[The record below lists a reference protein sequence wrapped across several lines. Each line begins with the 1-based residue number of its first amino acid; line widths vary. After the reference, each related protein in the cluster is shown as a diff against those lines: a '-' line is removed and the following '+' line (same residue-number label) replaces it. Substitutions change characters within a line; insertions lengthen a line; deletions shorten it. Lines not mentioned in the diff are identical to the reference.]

1 MNCKRYKRIF
11 DYIDMVKTGKV
22 NVCQD
27 QLDMIDN
34 VVLPVLNRK
43 DVFVDEEQI
52 EKGLSLQKYFPY
64 RLIEWEIF
72 LFALIAG
79 VYLEDGETREI
90 FFNEIDIYLGRGSG
104 KNGFISFLCFYFL
117 SPYHGVLHYNI
128 DILANSEE
136 QAKTSFD
143 DLFEII
149 REPEDKY
156 AKAISQNYYATKT
169 IIKGLK
175 TKSTLKYNSSS
186 KRGKDSKRSGCVI
199 FDERHEYEDSK
210 ITDTLTSGLGKTPNA
225 RVITLTTDGN
235 IRGADLDHM
244 KEKDHD
250 ILKQYDPENRT
261 LPFYCHIEAEEEWN
275 NPDAWEKAIPS
286 INHPSFK
293 SLKKRIISEV
303 KNMRYTPEYY
313 STFLTKR
320 MNFPIGDAEI
330 EVASWENITAC
341 NKEFSKDDLLYIPC
355 VGAVDFAKT
364 NDFVAVGL
372 LFKYQG
378 KYFLLHHTFV
388 CKKSSDLRAIKAPI
402 DQWAK
407 DGYVTF
413 VDDVEIPAEMVA
425 GWFEDRLAE
434 GFCIEKI
441 AIDNFRFSILNYA
454 FKKIGFDAYE
464 RKNIKLVRPSDIMK
478 AAPLINSVFLN
489 HSLVWGIAPIMC
501 WYTNNTKVI
510 HSNGN
515 MTYGKINE
523 KLRKTDGFMMLAA
536 AFTIVDELE
545 DVYSAAGNEFDIMV
559 L

>member
-1 MNCKRYKRIF
+1 MSCKRYKRIF

-34 VVLPVLNRK
+34 VVLPVLNRE

-64 RLIEWEIF
+64 KLIEWEIF

-79 VYLEDGETREI
+79 VYIEDGETREI

-128 DILANSEE
+128 DILANSED

-313 STFLTKR
+313 ATFLTKR

-341 NKEFSKDDLLYIPC
+341 NKELSEDIPLYTPC

-372 LFKYQG
+372 LFKYQE
-378 KYFLLHHTFV
+378 KYYLLHHTFV

-545 DVYSAAGNEFDIMV
+545 DVYSAAGNDFDIMV

>member
-1 MNCKRYKRIF
+1 MSCKRYKRIF

-34 VVLPVLNRK
+34 VVLPVLNRE

-64 RLIEWEIF
+64 KLIEWEIF

-79 VYLEDGETREI
+79 VYIEDDETREI

-104 KNGFISFLCFYFL
+104 KNGFITFLCFYFL

-128 DILANSEE
+128 DILANSED

-313 STFLTKR
+313 ATFLTKR

-330 EVASWENITAC
+330 EVASWEDITAC

-364 NDFVAVGL
+364 NDFVSVGL

-378 KYFLLHHTFV
+378 KYYLLHHTFV

-489 HSLVWGIAPIMC
+489 HSLLWGIAPIMC

-545 DVYSAAGNEFDIMV
+545 DVYSAAGNDFDIMV

>member
-34 VVLPVLNRK
+34 VVLPVLNRE

-330 EVASWENITAC
+330 EVASWEDITAC

-372 LFKYQG
+372 LFKYQE
-378 KYFLLHHTFV
+378 KYYLLHHTFV

-489 HSLVWGIAPIMC
+489 HSLLWGIAPIMC

-545 DVYSAAGNEFDIMV
+545 DVYSAAGNDFDIMV

>member
-1 MNCKRYKRIF
+1 MSCKRYKRIF

-34 VVLPVLNRK
+34 VVLPVLNRE

-52 EKGLSLQKYFPY
+52 EKGLSLQKYFSY
-64 RLIEWEIF
+64 KLIDWEIF
-72 LFALIAG
+72 LFALIVG
-79 VYLEDGETREI
+79 VYIDDGETSEI
-90 FFNEIDIYLGRGSG
+90 FFDKIDIYIGRGSG

-117 SPYHGVLHYNI
+117 SPYHGVSHYDI
-128 DILANSEE
+128 DILANSED
-136 QAKTSFD
+136 QAKRSFL
-143 DLFEII
+143 DLYEII
-149 REPEDKY
+149 DEPDPKY
-156 AKAISQNYYATKT
+156 AKVISNNYSATKE
-169 IIKGLK
+169 IITGIK
-175 TKSTLKYNSSS
+175 TKATLKYNSSS

-199 FDERHEYEDSK
+199 LDEVHEYESSK
-210 ITDTLTSGLGKTPNA
+210 IMDTLKSGLGKTPSA
-225 RVITLTTDGN
+225 RVIIITTDGH
-235 IRGADLDHM
+235 IRGAVLDQM

-250 ILKQYDPENRT
+250 ILKQYDTENRT
-261 LPFYCHIEAEEEWN
+261 LPFYCHIETEEEWN
-275 NPDAWEKAIPS
+275 DLNALEKAIPS
-286 INHPSFK
+286 INYPSFR
-293 SLKKRIISEV
+293 SLKRTIAGEIKD
-303 KNMRYTPEYY
+303 MRYTPDYY
-313 STFLTKR
+313 SEYMAKR
-320 MNFPIGDAEI
+320 VNFPIGDAEI
-330 EVASWENITAC
+330 EVASWEDITAC

-378 KYFLLHHTFV
+378 KYYLLHHTFV

-545 DVYSAAGNEFDIMV
+545 DVYSAAGNDFDIMV

>member
-1 MNCKRYKRIF
+1 MSCKRYKRIF

-22 NVCQD
+22 NVCRD

-34 VVLPVLNRK
+34 VVLPVLNRE

-64 RLIEWEIF
+64 KLIEWEIF

-79 VYLEDGETREI
+79 VYIEDGETREI

-128 DILANSEE
+128 DILANSED

-199 FDERHEYEDSK
+199 LDERHEYEDSK

-313 STFLTKR
+313 ATFLTKR

-341 NKEFSKDDLLYIPC
+341 NKELSEDIPLYTPC

-372 LFKYQG
+372 LFKYQE
-378 KYFLLHHTFV
+378 KYYLLHHTFV

-545 DVYSAAGNEFDIMV
+545 DVYSAAGNDFDIMV

>member
-1 MNCKRYKRIF
+1 MSCKRYKRIF

-34 VVLPVLNRK
+34 VVLPVLNRE
-43 DVFVDEEQI
+43 DVFVDKEQI

-64 RLIEWEIF
+64 KLIEWEIF

-128 DILANSEE
+128 DILANSED

-261 LPFYCHIEAEEEWN
+261 LPFYCHIEAEEEWD

-313 STFLTKR
+313 ATFLTKR

-330 EVASWENITAC
+330 EVASWEDITAC

-378 KYFLLHHTFV
+378 KYYLLHHTFV

-545 DVYSAAGNEFDIMV
+545 DVYSAAGNDFDIMV

>member
-1 MNCKRYKRIF
+1 MSCKRYKRIF

-34 VVLPVLNRK
+34 VVLPVLNRE

-64 RLIEWEIF
+64 KLIEWEIF

-79 VYLEDGETREI
+79 VYIEDGETREI

-128 DILANSEE
+128 DILANSED

-313 STFLTKR
+313 ATFLTKR

-330 EVASWENITAC
+330 EVASWEDITAC

-378 KYFLLHHTFV
+378 KYYLLHHTFV

-489 HSLVWGIAPIMC
+489 HSLLWGIAPIMC

-545 DVYSAAGNEFDIMV
+545 DVYSAAGNDFDIMV

>member
-1 MNCKRYKRIF
+1 MSCKRYKRIF
-11 DYIDMVKTGKV
+11 DYIDMVKTGKL

-34 VVLPVLNRK
+34 VVLPVLNRE

-128 DILANSEE
+128 DILANSED

-210 ITDTLTSGLGKTPNA
+210 NTDTLISGLGKTPNSRA
-225 RVITLTTDGN
+225 ITLTTDGN
-235 IRGADLDHM
+235 VRGADLDHM

-330 EVASWENITAC
+330 EVASWEDITAC

-545 DVYSAAGNEFDIMV
+545 DVYSAAGNDFDIMV

>member
-1 MNCKRYKRIF
+1 MSCKRYKRIF

-22 NVCQD
+22 NVCRD

-34 VVLPVLNRK
+34 VVLPVLNRE

-64 RLIEWEIF
+64 KLIEWEIF

-79 VYLEDGETREI
+79 VYIEDGETREI

-128 DILANSEE
+128 DILANSED

-199 FDERHEYEDSK
+199 LDERHEYEDSK

-313 STFLTKR
+313 ATFLTKR

-341 NKEFSKDDLLYIPC
+341 NKELSEDIPLYTPC

-378 KYFLLHHTFV
+378 KYYLLHHTFV

-489 HSLVWGIAPIMC
+489 HSLLWGIAPIMC

-545 DVYSAAGNEFDIMV
+545 DVYSAAGNDFDIMV

>member
-1 MNCKRYKRIF
+1 MSCKRYKRIF

-34 VVLPVLNRK
+34 VVLPVLNRE

-64 RLIEWEIF
+64 KLIEWEIF

-79 VYLEDGETREI
+79 VYIEDGETREI

-128 DILANSEE
+128 DILANSED

-313 STFLTKR
+313 ATFLTKR

-330 EVASWENITAC
+330 EVASWEDITAC

-378 KYFLLHHTFV
+378 KYYLLHHTFV

-478 AAPLINSVFLN
+478 AAPLINSVFIN
-489 HSLVWGIAPIMC
+489 HSLLWGIAPIMC

-545 DVYSAAGNEFDIMV
+545 DVYSAAGNDFDIMV

>member
-1 MNCKRYKRIF
+1 MSCKRYKRIF

-34 VVLPVLNRK
+34 VVLPVLNRE

-64 RLIEWEIF
+64 KLIEWEIF

-79 VYLEDGETREI
+79 VYIEDDETREI

-104 KNGFISFLCFYFL
+104 KNGFITFLCFYFL

-128 DILANSEE
+128 DILANSED

-313 STFLTKR
+313 ATFLTKR

-330 EVASWENITAC
+330 EVASWEDITAC

-378 KYFLLHHTFV
+378 KYYLLHHTFV

-489 HSLVWGIAPIMC
+489 HSLLWGIAPIMC

-545 DVYSAAGNEFDIMV
+545 DVYSAAGNDFDIMV

>member
-1 MNCKRYKRIF
+1 MSCKRYKRIF
-11 DYIDMVKTGKV
+11 DYIDMVKTGKL

-34 VVLPVLNRK
+34 VVLPVLNRE

-128 DILANSEE
+128 DILANSED

-261 LPFYCHIEAEEEWN
+261 LPFYCHIEAEEEWD

-313 STFLTKR
+313 ATFLTKR
-320 MNFPIGDAEI
+320 MNFPIGDTEI

-378 KYFLLHHTFV
+378 KYYLLHHTFV

-545 DVYSAAGNEFDIMV
+545 DVYSAAGNDFDIMV

>member
-117 SPYHGVLHYNI
+117 SLYHGVLHYNI
-128 DILANSEE
+128 DILANSED

-199 FDERHEYEDSK
+199 FDERHEYENSK
-210 ITDTLTSGLGKTPNA
+210 NTDTLISGLGKTPNSRA
-225 RVITLTTDGN
+225 ITLTTDGN
-235 IRGADLDHM
+235 VRGADLDHM

-330 EVASWENITAC
+330 EVASWEDITAC

>member
-1 MNCKRYKRIF
+1 MSCKRYKRIF

-34 VVLPVLNRK
+34 VVLPVLNRD
-43 DVFVDEEQI
+43 DVFVDEDQI

-64 RLIEWEIF
+64 KLIEWEIF

-79 VYLEDGETREI
+79 VYIEEDDTREI
-90 FFNEIDIYLGRGSG
+90 FFNEIDVYIGRGSG

-117 SPYHGVLHYNI
+117 SPYHNVKHYNI
-128 DILANSEE
+128 DILANSED
-136 QAKTSFD
+136 QAKTSFN

-149 REPEDKY
+149 KSPEDKY
-156 AKAISQNYYATKT
+156 AKVISQNYYATKT
-169 IIKGLK
+169 VIKGLK
-175 TKSTLKYNSSS
+175 TQSELKYNSSS
-186 KRGKDSKRSGCVI
+186 KRGKDSKRSGCI
-199 FDERHEYEDSK
+199 ILDERHEYEDSK
-210 ITDTLTSGLGKTPNA
+210 ITNTLTSGLGKVPNA
-225 RVITLTTDGN
+225 RVISITTDGYV
-235 IRGADLDHM
+235 RGADLDHM

-261 LPFYCHIEAEEEWN
+261 LPFYCHIESEDEWN
-275 NPDAWEKAIPS
+275 NPDAWEKAVPS
-286 INHPSFK
+286 INYPSFK

-303 KNMRYTPEYY
+303 RDMKYTPDYY
-313 STFLTKR
+313 MEFVTKR

-330 EVASWENITAC
+330 EVAAWEDITAC
-341 NKEFSKDDLLYIPC
+341 NKEFSKDILLYTPC

-378 KYFLLHHTFV
+378 KYYLLHHTFV

-407 DGYVTF
+407 DGYVTL
-413 VDDVEIPAEMVA
+413 VDDVEIPAEMVVN
-425 GWFEDRLAE
+425 WFENRLAE

-441 AIDNFRFSILNYA
+441 AIDNFRYSILNYA
-454 FKKIGFDAYE
+454 FKKIGFDAFE
-464 RKNIKLVRPSDIMK
+464 LKNIKLVRPSDIMK

-489 HSLVWGIAPIMC
+489 HNLVWGIAPIMC

-523 KLRKTDGFMMLAA
+523 KLRKTDGFMMLVA

-545 DVYSAAGNEFDIMV
+545 DEYNAASAEFDIMV

>member
-1 MNCKRYKRIF
+1 MSCRRYKRIF

-34 VVLPVLNRK
+34 VVLPVLNRE

-64 RLIEWEIF
+64 KLIEWEIF

-79 VYLEDGETREI
+79 VYLEDSETREI

-128 DILANSEE
+128 DILANSED

-330 EVASWENITAC
+330 EVASWEDITAC

>member
-1 MNCKRYKRIF
+1 MSCKRYKRIF

-34 VVLPVLNRK
+34 VVLPVLNRE

-64 RLIEWEIF
+64 KLIEWEIF

-79 VYLEDGETREI
+79 VYIEDDETREI

-104 KNGFISFLCFYFL
+104 KNGFITFLCFYFL

-128 DILANSEE
+128 DILANSED

-313 STFLTKR
+313 ATFLTKR

-330 EVASWENITAC
+330 EVASWEDITAC

-378 KYFLLHHTFV
+378 KYYLLHHTFV

-454 FKKIGFDAYE
+454 FKKIGFDAFE
-464 RKNIKLVRPSDIMK
+464 RKNIKLVRSSDIMK

-489 HSLVWGIAPIMC
+489 HSLLWGIAPIMC

-545 DVYSAAGNEFDIMV
+545 DVYSAAGNDFDIMV